1 MLLNCGVGEDSWESL
16 GLQGYPTSPPK
27 DQSWVFIG
35 RTDVWSWKLQHFG
48 HLTQRADSFEK
59 TLMLGKIEDRR
70 KRGRQRMRWLD
81 GITDSMDMGLGGL
94 RELVMDREAWRATVH
109 GVAKSRTWLS
119 DWTELNWYKSNSLQ
133 HDMKTLYRVWNAS
146 DLHGWCFVTA
156 YNMKPLSQEK
166 TSLCPGW
173 WVRLFKRIYIV
184 TEILIDNFSNILFL
198 LPFRDHSH
206 STQFYCLFFCS
217 NFLS

>member
-1 MLLNCGVGEDSWESL
+1 
-16 GLQGYPTSPPK
+16 
-27 DQSWVFIG
+27 
-35 RTDVWSWKLQHFG
+35 
-48 HLTQRADSFEK
+48 
-59 TLMLGKIEDRR
+59 
-70 KRGRQRMRWLD
+70 MRWME
-81 GITDSMDMGLGGL
+81 GITDSMDLSLSEL
-94 RELVMDREAWRATVH
+94 RELVMDREAWCATVH

-119 DWTELNWYKSNSLQ
+119 DWIELNWYKSNSLQ

-184 TEILIDNFSNILFL
+184 TEIPIDNFSNILFCYL
-198 LPFRDHSH
+198 SETIHILHSFIVCF
-206 STQFYCLFFCS
+206 SVLTSCLRRRECQGNIEIEKKNKTYCPR
-217 NFLS
+217 